1 MGKTPTLKRAIY
13 GFGAAALPWLLAGCL
28 NLNLRPL
35 PPEIMPD
42 APAAQPAAAPQ
53 TPREESLSGA
63 LDGPTLRLAMRDLAV
78 ILDTLGRL
86 EQFRPEYK
94 TQMLAELADADAA
107 TAAAIVKK
115 WRSRLVELQ
124 ASAERVRRASAESKP
139 PAQPAPEAKPA
150 GTSAV
155 STSSVDQPSPES
167 KTSPQLQ
174 LAQQQAAS
182 TGRAQPRT
190 PAPASAKSTEAFP
203 LDSDADALESVPCEE
218 LLETLLSHARDRA
231 VGLGPESN
239 RARVQIALLELLAQ
253 TEDAPENGNSLDPEL
268 WSHLAPAI
276 EYCLGAAPAGGQSA
290 DEVIRSLQVAT
301 ELMRGPRRFQA
312 RGLTFCKR
320 IRGFGSIDRVET
332 TTFRPGQP
340 MLLYSEVEQFFSEPE
355 SGGFRTRVSSTLEL
369 LDANGR
375 SVWRQEFA
383 PVEDRSNEPRRD
395 FFLSHRFRLPADLKP
410 GLYSVR
416 LTLRDELANR
426 TTSSGIALNVR

>member
-1 MGKTPTLKRAIY
+1 MGRILTIDRTLQFL
-13 GFGAAALPWLLAGCL
+13 GVAALPWLLVGCL

-35 PPEIMPD
+35 PPEVLPNP
-42 APAAQPAAAPQ
+42 PAARTAAAPI
-53 TPREESLSGA
+53 PREETLSGA

-115 WRSRLVELQ
+115 WRVRLVELQ
-124 ASAERVRRASAESKP
+124 AAAERSRRVAAESRAALLATRESKP
-139 PAQPAPEAKPA
+139 DAA
-150 GTSAV
+150 TSAA
-155 STSSVDQPSPES
+155 TAATDPGAPES
-167 KTSPQLQ
+167 KASLQ
-174 LAQQQAAS
+174 AQAGQQQAPS
-182 TGRAQPRT
+182 TAREQGRSSM
-190 PAPASAKSTEAFP
+190 SAAVQSNDAFA
-203 LDSDADALESVPCEE
+203 LDSTAETLESVTCEE
-218 LLETLLSHARDRA
+218 LLETLLGHARDRA
-231 VGLGPESN
+231 DELGPESG
-239 RARVQIALLELLAQ
+239 RARVQVALLELLAE
-253 TEDAPENGNSLDPEL
+253 TEDAGGNGHSLDPEL

-312 RGLTFCKR
+312 RGLAFCKR

-332 TTFRPGQP
+332 TTFSAGQP
-340 MLLYSEVEQFFSEPE
+340 MLLYSEVEHFFSEPA
-355 SGGFRTRVSSTLEL
+355 SAGFRTRVSSSLEL
-369 LDANGR
+369 LDASGR
-375 SVWRQEFA
+375 TVWREEFA

-395 FFLSHRFRLPADLKP
+395 FFLSHRFRLPADLKT

-416 LTLRDELANR
+416 ITLRDELANR
-426 TTSSGIALNVR
+426 TTSAGIALTVR